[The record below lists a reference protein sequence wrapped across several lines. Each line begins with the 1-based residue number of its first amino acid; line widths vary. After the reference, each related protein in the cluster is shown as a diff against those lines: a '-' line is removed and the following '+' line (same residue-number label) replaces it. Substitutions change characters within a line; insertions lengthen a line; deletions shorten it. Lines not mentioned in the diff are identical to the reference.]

1 MTKKLPGAALT
12 AALLFPHAV
21 HAAPASASARV
32 EAANREALREPSPH
46 GFVGAAQIY
55 SYAEGGVYRLIAAPE
70 RVTDI
75 ALEPGE
81 ELIAVA
87 AGDTARWTV
96 GDTVSGA
103 GALRRT
109 HIMIKPLAPGLRT
122 NLVITTD
129 RRVYHLDLESGAR
142 AAMASVG
149 WTYPADALLAIER
162 GAAAAARSAPVA
174 DGLDPAALDFSY
186 VIRGDDPVWRPLRA
200 FDDGR
205 QVFIEFP
212 EAIARDVAPPLFV
225 VGDNGAAELVN
236 YRVAGRFYIVDRLF
250 GVAELRQ
257 GEKKQTVVRIC
268 SSDRIGKARC
278 KGKGK

>member
-1 MTKKLPGAALT
+1 MTKKLLGAALT
-12 AALLFPHAV
+12 AAFLFPHAV

-55 SYAEGGVYRLIAAPE
+55 PYAEGGVYRLIAAPE

-129 RRVYHLDLESGAR
+129 RRVYHLALESGAR

-205 QVFIEFP
+205 QVYIEFP

-268 SSDRIGKARC
+268 SSDRTGKARC